1 MAGRIKDEDVKA
13 VRDAVPIDAVVS
25 EYLQL
30 KNAGGGNLKGLCP
43 FHDEK
48 SPSFQVSPS
57 KGLYH
62 CLAGET
68 RVLTWD
74 GVREIRE
81 LAGGSHRV
89 LTRSGN
95 WYEAPFRSFGTQ
107 ALLKVTLG
115 RNGQRKEIFATAEH
129 RWFVRSGT
137 NRYNTREVVTK
148 DLKPEH
154 RLSYVF
160 PGSRVQ
166 QTTPSPFGIAH
177 GITFG
182 DGTLN
187 DTGSMAQL
195 DPVKD
200 AELLRWFPNS
210 TIVESPRQIV
220 VHHLPKF
227 FKSLPPLD
235 ESVPYLYGWLAG
247 YVAADGHV
255 AEDGT
260 VSLNCASRETLE
272 YVRTVATRLGIGTY
286 GITQQTREGFPG
298 REPSAI
304 FRVHFIHE
312 DLTEEFFLNSGH
324 RKRYLDSA
332 KQLVRRGW
340 TVKSVEPTD
349 RVEEVYCATVEQG
362 AAFVLEDNILTGNCF
377 GCGEGGDTLAFVMK
391 VDHLSFTEAVERLA
405 GQAGITLRYEEG
417 SHVPGRQQGERIRLV
432 EAHKAAALF
441 YVEQLGGAEAEIGRR
456 FLAERGFD
464 QAAAEHFGVGY
475 APAGWDH
482 LVRFLRGKGFSDKEL
497 ITAGLASESRRG
509 GAIDRFRGRLIWP
522 IRDITGEVIGFGARK
537 LRDDDQGPKYLN
549 TSETPL
555 YRKSQVLYGIDLAKK
570 EIARTGRAVVVE
582 GYTDVM
588 ACHLAGV
595 TTAIATCGTSFG
607 GDHIKILRR
616 LLMDNS
622 GAEVVFTFD
631 GDEAGQK
638 AALRAFED
646 DQKFAAE
653 TSIAITPGGMDPCE
667 LRLAEGDAAV
677 QRLIEGRTP
686 LFAFALRSIVARY
699 NLDTDEGRVAAVD
712 AAVAVVAAIKNQALR
727 DRYAI
732 RLVGMAGIASQ
743 SEEQSVIRR
752 VRAMARARAAGGG
765 STTGRPEYGRQG
777 GGGYQS
783 GGYAGGGQGS
793 AAPAQ
798 NAARGPRLDLRSPAH
813 RVERELL
820 KLALQY
826 PKLVSP
832 AFDAYGEDEFTG
844 PPYIAVRRVISEAG
858 GVEQADGD
866 YLVRVRDAA
875 PDDSVRM
882 MVTELAVEPVM
893 HKSPEFYAGQVLVDV
908 RLNAVKR
915 RVAQVQAT
923 IARLDAQG
931 VPDGVPEVAAAQSEL
946 WALQQYGQRLRELG
960 AAGL

>member
-1 MAGRIKDEDVKA
+1 MAGRIRDEDVKA

-30 KNAGGGNLKGLCP
+30 RNAGGGNLKGLCP

-57 KGLYH
+57 KGLFH
-62 CLAGET
+62 
-68 RVLTWD
+68 
-74 GVREIRE
+74 
-81 LAGGSHRV
+81 
-89 LTRSGN
+89 
-95 WYEAPFRSFGTQ
+95 
-107 ALLKVTLG
+107 
-115 RNGQRKEIFATAEH
+115 
-129 RWFVRSGT
+129 
-137 NRYNTREVVTK
+137 
-148 DLKPEH
+148 
-154 RLSYVF
+154 
-160 PGSRVQ
+160 
-166 QTTPSPFGIAH
+166 
-177 GITFG
+177 
-182 DGTLN
+182 
-187 DTGSMAQL
+187 
-195 DPVKD
+195 
-200 AELLRWFPNS
+200 
-210 TIVESPRQIV
+210 
-220 VHHLPKF
+220 
-227 FKSLPPLD
+227 
-235 ESVPYLYGWLAG
+235 
-247 YVAADGHV
+247 
-255 AEDGT
+255 
-260 VSLNCASRETLE
+260 
-272 YVRTVATRLGIGTY
+272 
-286 GITQQTREGFPG
+286 
-298 REPSAI
+298 
-304 FRVHFIHE
+304 
-312 DLTEEFFLNSGH
+312 
-324 RKRYLDSA
+324 
-332 KQLVRRGW
+332 
-340 TVKSVEPTD
+340 
-349 RVEEVYCATVEQG
+349 
-362 AAFVLEDNILTGNCF
+362 CF

-432 EAHKAAALF
+432 EAHRAAAQF
-441 YVEQLGGAEAEIGRR
+441 YVEQLGGAEAEIGRV
-456 FLAERGFD
+456 FLARRGFD

-482 LVRFLRGKGFSDKEL
+482 LVRYLRGKGFSDKEL
-497 ITAGLASESRRG
+497 ILAGLASESRRG

-549 TSETPL
+549 TAETPL

-622 GAEVVFTFD
+622 TAEVVFTFD

-677 QRLIEGRTP
+677 QRLIDGRTP
-686 LFAFALRSIVARY
+686 LFAFALRSIVSRY

-712 AAVAVVAAIKNQALR
+712 AAVPVVAAIKNQALR

-743 SEEQSVIRR
+743 AEEQSMIRR
-752 VRAMARARAAGGG
+752 VRAMARARAAGAPAP
-765 STTGRPEYGRQG
+765 PERGRQDR
-777 GGGYQS
+777 S
-783 GGYAGGGQGS
+783 AYAQA
-793 AAPAQ
+793 AAPQAQ
-798 NAARGPRLDLRSPAH
+798 QRGPRLDLRSPAH

-820 KLALQY
+820 KLALQH
-826 PKLVSP
+826 PRLVAP
-832 AFDAYGEDEFTG
+832 AFDAYGEDEFTA
-844 PPYIAVRRVISEAG
+844 PPYVAVRRAIAEAG
-858 GVEQADGD
+858 GVEAAGED
-866 YLVRVRDAA
+866 YLARVRDIA
-875 PDDSVRM
+875 PDDTVRM

-893 HKSPEFYAGQVLVDV
+893 HKVPEIYAGEVLVRV
-908 RLNAVKR
+908 RMNAVER
-915 RVAQVQAT
+915 RVAQVLAAQ
-923 IARLDAQG
+923 ARLAAQG
-931 VPDGVPEVAAAQSEL
+931 VPSGAAEMTSVQGEL
-946 WALQQYGQRLRELG
+946 WALQQYGQRLRVQG